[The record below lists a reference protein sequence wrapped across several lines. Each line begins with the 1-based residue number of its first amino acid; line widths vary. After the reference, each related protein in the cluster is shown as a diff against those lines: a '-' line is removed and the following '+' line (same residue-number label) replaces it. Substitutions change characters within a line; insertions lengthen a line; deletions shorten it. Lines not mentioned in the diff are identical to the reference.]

1 MITFNWVVKMFVFL
15 HNFYIIAFFKLSCE
29 VSMGLGLRDYLHEK
43 AEESRH
49 NETISYL
56 MIVIG
61 SIFLVGGVL
70 ETVLKVENPKW
81 FLFIPFQLSTDLYSL
96 LGLSFTLIGLAFLSL
111 GMVLSIHYAMDRS
124 WYMSELHKMQKIEER
139 RLKRR
144 H

>member
-1 MITFNWVVKMFVFL
+1 
-15 HNFYIIAFFKLSCE
+15 
-29 VSMGLGLRDYLHEK
+29 MGLGLRDYLHEK

-144 H
+144 R

>member
-1 MITFNWVVKMFVFL
+1 
-15 HNFYIIAFFKLSCE
+15 
-29 VSMGLGLRDYLHEK
+29 MGLGLRDYLHEK

-111 GMVLSIHYAMDRS
+111 GMALSIHYAMDRS